1 MAASHPPGTPTPR
14 TPVFFP
20 LSKEILKPFGHRG
33 TKEPTKVLR
42 GLCPLQREAIFGEN
56 RPLKRQ
62 MPSSF
67 TTARTYDQ
75 LRLDDDLRP
84 RRDYQSDRVGTRFEL
99 TGLRCGGGGDDGD
112 GLGEMLGR
120 IAADV
125 EEDVTVTLS
134 RNSPVVISHCRIYKL
149 GGLFGTNRGSVWYKC
164 GGLGPYFFPS
174 LSAV

>member
-1 MAASHPPGTPTPR
+1 M
-14 TPVFFP
+14 
-20 LSKEILKPFGHRG
+20 
-33 TKEPTKVLR
+33 
-42 GLCPLQREAIFGEN
+42 QREVIFGEN
-56 RPLKRQ
+56 TSLKRQ

-149 GGLFGTNRGSVWYKC
+149 GACSVQMGVLFGTNVGPWSLLFSVTFCCLAMLC
-164 GGLGPYFFPS
+164 G
-174 LSAV
+174 AREK

>member
-1 MAASHPPGTPTPR
+1 
-14 TPVFFP
+14 
-20 LSKEILKPFGHRG
+20 
-33 TKEPTKVLR
+33 
-42 GLCPLQREAIFGEN
+42 
-56 RPLKRQ
+56 

-99 TGLRCGGGGDDGD
+99 AGLRCGGGGDDGD

-134 RNSPVVISHCRIYKL
+134 RNSPVVISHCRVYKTGGPVRYKWGALALTLSRHFLLFSDAL
-149 GGLFGTNRGSVWYKC
+149 GC
-164 GGLGPYFFPS
+164 P
-174 LSAV
+174 